1 MNNYPDG
8 VSNSTYGAPWN
19 DIEEEVSEEVVLSI
33 EGGIYMPGP
42 LSKHDI
48 ESCIQAEKDE
58 LYREIEDV
66 LNKYIPDF
74 EFKIK

>member
-1 MNNYPDG
+1 MNNFPMG
-8 VSNSTYGAPWN
+8 VSASTYGAPWN

-42 LSKHDI
+42 LSKHDT

-58 LYREIEDV
+58 LYKQIEDV
-66 LNKYIPDF
+66 LNKYILDF
-74 EFKIK
+74 KFKIL